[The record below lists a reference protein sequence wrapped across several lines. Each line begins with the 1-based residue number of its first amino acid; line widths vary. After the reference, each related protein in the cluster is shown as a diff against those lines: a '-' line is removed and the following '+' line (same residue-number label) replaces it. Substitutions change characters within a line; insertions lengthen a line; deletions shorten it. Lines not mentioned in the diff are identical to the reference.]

1 MEIWKDIED
10 YPGYQVSN
18 LGRVR
23 TYNKITFTE
32 KHGERHWQDRILKQK
47 LTKFNMYRVELWNDK
62 GHKTISVHRLVAVA
76 FLGKPSDEKMT
87 VNHKDGNRKNN
98 CVENLEW
105 LSLADNIRHGFH
117 NGFFSS
123 AKPIILI
130 DGSGNEYSFY
140 SKSEACRFLNRSNS
154 YITIQ
159 IKNNRIIKNS
169 DGDIFYFKEVL
180 YG

>member
-1 MEIWKDIED
+1 MEIWKDID
-10 YPGYQVSN
+10 NYPGYQVSN

-23 TYNKITFTE
+23 TYNKTTFTE

-47 LTKFNMYRVELWNDK
+47 LTKLNMYRVELWNDK

-87 VNHKDGNRKNN
+87 VNHKDGNRTNN
-98 CVENLEW
+98 CVDNLEW
-105 LSLADNIRHGFH
+105 LSLADNIRHGFR
-117 NGFFSS
+117 NGLYSS
-123 AKPIILI
+123 SKPIILI

-140 SKSEACRFLNRSNS
+140 SQAEACRFLNRSVG
-154 YITIQ
+154 YIRNQ
-159 IKNNRIIKNS
+159 IKNNRTIKNY
-169 DGDIFYFKEVL
+169 DGDIFYFKEVV

>member
-23 TYNKITFTE
+23 TNNKISYTK
-32 KHGERHWQDRILKQK
+32 KHGKRHWQDRILKQK
-47 LTKFNMYRVELWNDK
+47 CTKCNMYRVELWNDK
-62 GHKTISVHRLVAVA
+62 GHKTLSVHRLVAIA

-98 CVENLEW
+98 HVDNLEW
-105 LSLADNIRHGFH
+105 LSLADNIRHGFK
-117 NGFFSS
+117 NGLYRNS
-123 AKPIILI
+123 KPIILV
-130 DGSGNEYSFY
+130 DAAGHEYSFY
-140 SKSEACRFLNRSNS
+140 SYSEACRFLNRSFG
-154 YITIQ
+154 Y
-159 IKNNRIIKNS
+159 IKNQINKNKPIKNS
-169 DGDIFYFKEVL
+169 NGSVYCFKEVL